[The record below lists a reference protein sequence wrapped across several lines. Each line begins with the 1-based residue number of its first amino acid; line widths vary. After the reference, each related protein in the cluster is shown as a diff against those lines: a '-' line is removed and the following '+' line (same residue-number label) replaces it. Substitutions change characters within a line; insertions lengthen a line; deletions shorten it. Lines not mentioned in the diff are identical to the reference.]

1 MTKSFEIGK
10 STSIGKSRWLVYKSI
25 VVMLAGSGLLSACGG
40 GGGDAP
46 GDVEYVPP
54 SLPASRGLL
63 PSLPV
68 AQDAFT
74 SDHFSGSAEC
84 TACHNDDSMTV
95 PTEVKDVERN
105 VSIGQAWETSMMAN
119 STRDPYWHAVVAA
132 EIHEFPMLEDEL
144 NDTCTRC
151 HAPMANELAKKTGGT
166 YTIFDKGS
174 EENGDLVRGLYGMN
188 AGDELYNHAMDGVS
202 CTVCHQ
208 IEPGNLGTEG
218 SFSGG
223 FIIAGSPTGVL
234 EDRPAYGPYT
244 NPNPSGYMIQ
254 QSDFTPTYAPHMSS
268 SETCATCHNLNV
280 APVDEQGVPIEGI
293 AHFSEQANHLEW
305 LNSEYAVGGPREAN
319 CQSCHMPTLE
329 TDVYISESG
338 AVKRPDFSE
347 HTFLGANTVMQEML
361 MNFRDELGVPPRVTD
376 ADFAESIARNQEFLK
391 TSADVT
397 IVASQFDGD
406 QLSFDLQ
413 VENNTGHKLPTGYH
427 SRRVYLH
434 VQVLDGSG
442 RQIFESGA
450 IRPDGSIVGVAE
462 DTDPS
467 EWEPHYDEITSPTQ
481 VQVYQ
486 AIPTK
491 PDGKRTHSLITSN
504 GYGKD
509 NRIPPHGFDKNIVNN
524 DPNLPPSFGVFGAAV
539 DDDDFNVGFDTVS
552 YRVDTSTA
560 GPYTVLAE
568 LRYQPIAF
576 GHVLDLFTVSDQVD
590 QVDMFR
596 TMYDSTER
604 RDEVIDSVTATIE

>member
-1 MTKSFEIGK
+1 V
-10 STSIGKSRWLVYKSI
+10 L
-25 VVMLAGSGLLSACGG
+25 
-40 GGGDAP
+40 
-46 GDVEYVPP
+46 
-54 SLPASRGLL
+54 
-63 PSLPV
+63 
-68 AQDAFT
+68 
-74 SDHFSGSAEC
+74 
-84 TACHNDDSMTV
+84 
-95 PTEVKDVERN
+95 RN
-105 VSIGQAWETSMMAN
+105 VSLGEAWETSMMAN

-132 EIHEFPMLEDEL
+132 ELHDFPMLEEEI

-151 HAPMANELAKKTGGT
+151 HAPLANELAKKTGQPIH
-166 YTIFDKGS
+166 IFDSGS
-174 EENGDLVRGLYGMN
+174 EANGDLVKGIYGMN
-188 AGDELYNHAMDGVS
+188 AEDEIFNHAMDGVS
-202 CTVCHQ
+202 CTLCHQ
-208 IEPGNLGTEG
+208 IEPGNLGTES

-223 FIIAGSPTGVL
+223 YIITGSPTGDIK
-234 EDRPAYGPYT
+234 DRPAYAQYPET
-244 NPNPSGYMIQ
+244 DLNVGYMVQ
-254 QSDFTPTYAPHMSS
+254 QSDFTPTFGPHMST

-280 APVDEQGVPIEGI
+280 EPVNEQGELIEGI

-305 LNSEYAVGGPREAN
+305 LNSDYAVGGSREAD

-329 TDVYISESG
+329 SDVFLGEG
-338 AVKRPDFSE
+338 ANIKRPDFAE

-361 MNFRDELGVPPRVTD
+361 MNFRDELGVLPSATD
-376 ADFAESIARNQEFLK
+376 ADFEESIARNQDFIK

-397 IVASQFDGD
+397 IAAGQVDGD
-406 QLSFDLQ
+406 QISFDVQ

-442 RQIFESGA
+442 LQIFESGE

-467 EWEPHYDEITSPTQ
+467 EWELHHDVITSPTQ

-486 AIPTK
+486 SVPIDEHSERA
-491 PDGKRTHSLITSN
+491 HSLLRGSA
-504 GYGKD
+504 YGKD
-509 NRIPPHGFDKNIVNN
+509 NRIPPHGFDKNVVNGN
-524 DPNLPPSFGVFGAAV
+524 PALPPSFGVFGLAAT
-539 DDDDFNVGFDTVS
+539 DDDFNAGFDTVTYQVS
-552 YRVDTSTA
+552 SNTA

-568 LRYQPIAF
+568 LRYQPISY
-576 GHVLDLFTVSDQVD
+576 GHLLDLFTVSDQVD